1 MPKSAYINNY
11 NLIKTLGSG
20 LNSKVKLAI
29 DKTNGSKYAIKIL
42 TEKNDC
48 NIGTSQK
55 ALVNEALILKE
66 LTHNNITKVWE
77 LSNNGNLIT
86 EDGKKTSST

>member
-29 DKTNGSKYAIKIL
+29 DKTNGLKYAIKFL
-42 TEKNDC
+42 KNNDR
-48 NIGTSQK
+48 NIRNSQK
-55 ALVNEALILKE
+55 ALINEASILKE

-77 LSNNGNLIT
+77 LSNGNLIT
-86 EDGKKTSST
+86 EDSKKTSST